1 MKQGQPTMTLIQ
13 TLTPAEPKSAT
24 QTFKRRHALA
34 LGALCLSAVVQT
46 QAHAQAFP
54 SQPVTMLIPYPPG
67 GSADMLARPMLQVL
81 QRELGQ
87 PVVLD
92 YKAGAGG
99 TIATAALAKA
109 KPDGYTVLMV
119 LAAHAINA
127 SLYTKL
133 PYDSRKDFAPVS
145 LLATLPLLLAAP
157 HATPANTIPELIS
170 YAKANPDKLTFASA
184 GNGNTS
190 HLAGEMF
197 KAATG
202 TKMLHIPYKGS
213 GPAVVALLGGEVSMM
228 FDSISTSLPQVKGG
242 KLKAI
247 AVTGDKRSPLLPDVP
262 TVKESG
268 VPSFVV
274 NGWYGILAPAGT
286 PPEVINKLNQ
296 ALNKA
301 AKDPKVS
308 AQLADYGYEVVGS
321 TPEAF
326 GSHIDAELV
335 RWKDAVQRSGAKVE

>member
-1 MKQGQPTMTLIQ
+1 MKISSAPYPTVSATLLRSGLAACTLWLGAAAFAQTFPTQPITLI
-13 TLTPAEPKSAT
+13 
-24 QTFKRRHALA
+24 
-34 LGALCLSAVVQT
+34 
-46 QAHAQAFP
+46 
-54 SQPVTMLIPYPPG
+54 IPYPPG
-67 GSADMLARPMLQVL
+67 GSADLLARPLAPLL

-99 TIATAALAKA
+99 TLATAQLARA
-109 KPDGYTVLMV
+109 KPDGHTILMV
-119 LAAHAINA
+119 LAAHAINN
-127 SLYTKL
+127 SLYAKL
-133 PYDSRKDFAPVS
+133 PYDTRKDFAPVS

-157 HATPANTIPELIS
+157 LTTPANTIPELIA
-170 YAKANPDKLTFASA
+170 YARANPDKLTFASA

-197 KAATG
+197 KATTG

-213 GPAVVALLGGEVSMM
+213 SPAVVALLGGEVSMM
-228 FDSISTSLPQVKGG
+228 FDSISTSLPQVKAG

-286 PPEVINKLNQ
+286 PPDVVRKLNL

-301 AKDPKVS
+301 AKDPKVAS
-308 AQLADYGYEVVGS
+308 QLADYGYEIVGS

-326 GSHIDAELV
+326 ASHIDAELA
-335 RWKDAVQRSGAKVE
+335 RWKDAVQSSGAKAE